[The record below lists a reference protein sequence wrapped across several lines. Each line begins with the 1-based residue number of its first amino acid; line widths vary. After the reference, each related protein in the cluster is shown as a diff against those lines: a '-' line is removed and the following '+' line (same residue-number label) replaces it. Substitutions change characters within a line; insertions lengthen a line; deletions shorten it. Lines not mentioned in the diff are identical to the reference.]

1 MTLFVVKIA
10 SKLLIRHAKNVQ
22 TSTTTC
28 YLVSFGETVADV
40 VL

>member
-22 TSTTTC
+22 TSTTC
-28 YLVSFGETVADV
+28 YLMSFGETVADV